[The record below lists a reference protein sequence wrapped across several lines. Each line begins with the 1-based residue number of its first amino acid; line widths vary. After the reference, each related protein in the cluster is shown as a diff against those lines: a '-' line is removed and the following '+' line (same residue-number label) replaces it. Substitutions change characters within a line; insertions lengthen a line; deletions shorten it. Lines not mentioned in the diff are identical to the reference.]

1 MAPPKR
7 WITTTLKTNAKE
19 IVLPKNKNI
28 MNVYNHIRFIMTLG
42 YSSVTSNMILPV
54 DGRANESNSHF
65 TNSFG
70 SIVGGV
76 SGCGGAGGSAAALAA
91 KPGYNIM
98 QKGGKRRSKGG
109 VSGNG
114 SGYNG
119 MQLTGGSKRSNKCS
133 KRSNKRTKRSNKGGG
148 YASPAVNLQAWQGQ
162 ALKVKG
168 GSNKRNKRT
177 KRSNKGGGHAPQAVN
192 LAIDTWPGGSNKRNK
207 RSKRGGYASNI
218 SGYDLKVK
226 GGSNKRNKRSKRGGL
241 SAMSPASFSG
251 AANAPYHQFM
261 GSQPVSFNY
270 GLGVNAP
277 IPPSDSWMAS
287 PPPMN
292 NIHNNCGP
300 NNGLIPLI
308 K

>member
-1 MAPPKR
+1 
-7 WITTTLKTNAKE
+7 
-19 IVLPKNKNI
+19 

-109 VSGNG
+109 VAVNG
-114 SGYNG
+114 SEYNVTIMPPQTG
-119 MQLTGGSKRSNKCS
+119 GKNGAHRRGGSKR
-133 KRSNKRTKRSNKGGG
+133 
-148 YASPAVNLQAWQGQ
+148 
-162 ALKVKG
+162 
-168 GSNKRNKRT
+168 SNKRNKRT

-207 RSKRGGYASNI
+207 RSKRGGYAS

-251 AANAPYHQFM
+251 AANAPYHQFT
-261 GSQPVSFNY
+261 GGQPLSFNY

>member
-1 MAPPKR
+1 
-7 WITTTLKTNAKE
+7 
-19 IVLPKNKNI
+19 
-28 MNVYNHIRFIMTLG
+28 MTLG

-109 VSGNG
+109 VAVNG
-114 SGYNG
+114 SEYNVTIMPPQTG
-119 MQLTGGSKRSNKCS
+119 GKNGAHRRGGSKR
-133 KRSNKRTKRSNKGGG
+133 
-148 YASPAVNLQAWQGQ
+148 
-162 ALKVKG
+162 
-168 GSNKRNKRT
+168 SNKRNKRT

-207 RSKRGGYASNI
+207 RSKRGG
-218 SGYDLKVK
+218 
-226 GGSNKRNKRSKRGGL
+226 L

-251 AANAPYHQFM
+251 AANAPYHQFT
-261 GSQPVSFNY
+261 GGQPLSFNY